1 MDDLEYIL
9 ESVFGEVLDI
19 EDLAP
24 GVCLFAISRNERGFA
39 REYYL
44 VDQTSTIISSKAK
57 SYGKPIEGHPDLF
70 VYDVDVADSRISN
83 NPV

>member
-44 VDQTSTIISSKAK
+44 VDQTSTII
-57 SYGKPIEGHPDLF
+57 D
-70 VYDVDVADSRISN
+70 VYKRQRLYHRVRSREQFRQ
-83 NPV
+83 

>member
-24 GVCLFAISRNERGFA
+24 GVCQRILSCG
-39 REYYL
+39 
-44 VDQTSTIISSKAK
+44 
-57 SYGKPIEGHPDLF
+57 PDKHNYF
-70 VYDVDVADSRISN
+70 I
-83 NPV
+83 

>member
-39 REYYL
+39 REY
-44 VDQTSTIISSKAK
+44 
-57 SYGKPIEGHPDLF
+57 
-70 VYDVDVADSRISN
+70 
-83 NPV
+83 